1 MHIRYLVTITVLTPS
16 MQPGLFDPHIFRNA
30 VLSFDWSVSKYSS
43 VHRVLPCK
51 LAWPRHYVIIDG

>member
-16 MQPGLFDPHIFRNA
+16 MQPRLFDPHIFRNG
-30 VLSFDWSVSKYSS
+30 VLSFDWSSQQIFKCAS
-43 VHRVLPCK
+43 VLPCK